1 VQESRTSLVA
11 GAQVELRD
19 SSWTVLDVE
28 RFEHVTLLTLRGLG
42 VESLGR
48 QRRFLLPF
56 DRAREISNRV
66 RLVHC
71 ARPEVLRRAV
81 SAIAGTASWGECW
94 TAATARIDLRAWQL
108 EPATAAVLG
117 ATRLLLADEVG
128 LGKTVQAGLI
138 AAELM
143 ARGLAHRILVLS
155 PASLRSQWASEL
167 SEKFGLVAAVLDQA
181 QLAEMSARL
190 PTGTN
195 PWNTAPLIVSSID
208 LVKRPEVRSALD
220 EVWFDVLVVDEAH
233 HLTPGTDRS
242 ALIADL
248 AARTPWVVLATATP
262 HTGDEAAYRVLQS
275 FGAHG
280 DGSSLV
286 TFRRRAADVGDRLR
300 RRDLWL
306 AVRPTSAER
315 LLLDATSKYYRAL
328 ERAAG
333 GNGAM
338 RLVASVIARRAA
350 SLADAAQRTLE
361 RRLALMKGATP
372 EIQERLPW
380 DEGDEAD
387 LPLSDH
393 VLGTQGMP
401 DVTEE
406 IAWLERLVALAR
418 VAAKDSSKTRILE
431 RLIRRTSEPL
441 IVFSEYRD
449 VAIEI
454 ARRLS
459 ELTSVVVIHGGV
471 AASSRRDRVE
481 AFTGGTA
488 RVLVTTDAAGEGLNL
503 QARCRLLV
511 NLELPWNPMR
521 IEQRIGR
528 IDRIGQSQR
537 VRAIHLYHRNSFDEL
552 VRSNLDRRRRTAASA
567 VSTSVQLT
575 ARPFAFVER
584 DLRRLSKSVSFP
596 SSRTPYNTDMPI
608 GRGRGDLILLFE
620 AAHVDGAGH
629 LIQRS
634 CVGVCVELRAGDSAL
649 TKEMVWSLS
658 CHPLVR
664 TCVERALNRRQD
676 DGRRD
681 AAATAEGL
689 ERRIRNI
696 LSVLE
701 SRTDP
706 LFQGSLFDRKAEQEA
721 RTRKGHLESLRSHS
735 RRRLQFARDLRSL
748 RSAEPRLAA
757 AWVVG

>member
-1 VQESRTSLVA
+1 MQESRTSLVA

-19 SSWTVLDVE
+19 SSWTVLNVE
-28 RFEHVTLLTLRGLG
+28 RFQHVTLLTLRGLG
-42 VESLGR
+42 VERLGR
-48 QRRFLLPF
+48 PRRFLLPF
-56 DRAREISNRV
+56 DRAREISNRI
-66 RLVHC
+66 RLVHRG
-71 ARPEVLRRAV
+71 RPEVLRRAA

-143 ARGLAHRILVLS
+143 ARGLAQRVLVLS

-167 SEKFGLVAAVLDQA
+167 SEKFGLVAAVFDQA
-181 QLAEMSARL
+181 KLAEMSTRL

-275 FGAHG
+275 LGAHG
-280 DGSSLV
+280 VESSLV
-286 TFRRRAADVGDRLR
+286 TFRRRAVDVDDRLG
-300 RRDLWL
+300 RRDVWL

-315 LLLDATSKYYRAL
+315 LLLDATLKYYRAL
-328 ERAAG
+328 ERATDG
-333 GNGAM
+333 SGAV
-338 RLVASVIARRAA
+338 RLIASVIARRAA
-350 SLADAAQRTLE
+350 SLADAARRTLE
-361 RRLALMKGATP
+361 RRLDLMKGATP

-387 LPLSDH
+387 APLSDH
-393 VLGTQGMP
+393 VLGIQGMP

-418 VAAKDSSKTRILE
+418 VAAQDSSKTGILE

-459 ELTSVVVIHGGV
+459 ALTSVVVIHGGV
-471 AASSRRDRVE
+471 AASNRRDRVR

-511 NLELPWNPMR
+511 NLELPWNPLR

-537 VRAIHLYHRNSFDEL
+537 VRAIHLYHRNSFDEF

-584 DLRRLSKSVSFP
+584 GLRRLSKSVSFP
-596 SSRTPYNTDMPI
+596 SSKTPYNTEMPI
-608 GRGRGDLILLFE
+608 GPGRGDLILLFE

-664 TCVERALNRRQD
+664 ACVERALNRRQD
-676 DGRRD
+676 EGRRD
-681 AAATAEGL
+681 ATATAEGL

-696 LSVLE
+696 LAVLE

-721 RTRKGHLESLRSHS
+721 RTRKEHLESLRSHS
-735 RRRLQFARDLRSL
+735 RRRLEFARALRSL
-748 RSAEPRLAA
+748 RPAEPRLAA
-757 AWVVG
+757 AWIVG